1 MLEPSP
7 SIKIVIQFDQRHG
20 PENLDAGCDSSN
32 WAFVPK
38 TRERKINSQSPGETR
53 SDMVRAERK
62 RGDSG
67 KRVTR

>member
-38 TRERKINSQSPGETR
+38 TRERKPGSQGFGQPG
-53 SDMVRAERK
+53 SNMVRAERK
-62 RGDSG
+62 SGDLG